1 MPQQNTGNAIPGEV
15 TPETAE
21 GQEQSQEGS
30 SNVVVNKWEEQ
41 ARHQGWVPEDEWEGD
56 PDAWRPARE
65 FVERGELFSKISGQG
80 TELKELRKALT
91 YLVDHHKKVK
101 ETEFD
106 RALQHLKNMKK
117 EALTDGD
124 PDKVVEVD
132 EAISELKEQKKQA
145 AEEQITAK
153 EVSNAPTQTFLSWVK
168 DNKWYIQDP
177 DMKQAADE
185 IGLGYYQRNPGSKEI
200 DTYNY
205 VLGRIKKMFPE
216 KFEKKNFPK
225 VDGGTNS
232 GSVNRKSEK
241 YPLTEEER
249 KTMQTFVRSGV
260 MTEAEYIRDLK
271 LVKGEA

>member
-1 MPQQNTGNAIPGEV
+1 MPVNEEQVGNVIPGEQPV
-15 TPETAE
+15 
-21 GQEQSQEGS
+21 GQQGEQTEQTEEH
-30 SNVVVNKWEEQ
+30 VVSKWEEQ
-41 ARHQGWVPEDEWEGD
+41 ARHQGWVPEDEWQGE

-80 TELKELRKALT
+80 TELKELRKALS
-91 YLVDHHKKVK
+91 YLVDHHKSVK
-101 ETEFD
+101 ETEFN
-106 RALQHLKNMKK
+106 RALVHLKNMKK
-117 EALTDGD
+117 DALVDGD

-132 EAISELKEQKKQA
+132 EAISELKEQRKAA
-145 AEEQITAK
+145 AEEQITSK
-153 EVSNAPTQTFLSWVK
+153 EISNAPTQSFLTWVK
-168 DNKWYIQDP
+168 GNQWYIQDT
-177 DMKQAADE
+177 DMRQAADE
-185 IGLGYYQRNPGSKEI
+185 IGLGYFQRNPGAKEL

-241 YPLTEEER
+241 YSLTEDER